1 MTPAVIEHDSKV
13 DDAPGAMPG
22 AMQGSMQGSGPG
34 SVPAS
39 VSDDARPHAH
49 ELREEPV
56 LGVDGLRVEL
66 SADVD
71 VIDGISFRLAAG
83 EILGLVGESGS
94 GKTTLAT
101 ALLAHARKGATIA
114 AGEIRI
120 AGRSLLALRGEELR
134 QARGALVGYV
144 PQDPAT
150 ALNPALRLDTLLR
163 ETLHAHEPGLDAQQ
177 QSRRLQETLHDVGL
191 SCDAAFLRRFP
202 HQLSGGQQ
210 QRVLLALAFVLRPRL
225 IVLDEPTT
233 ALDVTTQAHIL
244 DTLRRLCK
252 RQGVAAV
259 YVSHDLAVIRDLV
272 DRVIVMYAGRLV
284 EQASRDRLFS
294 HQAHPYSR
302 GLLAAIPDVAQK
314 RALEPIPG
322 YAPAPGQRG
331 AGCAFAPRCA
341 ARSDVCLHD
350 EPALRELA
358 PDHRVA
364 CLHPLPASDERS
376 ISSSAAEEAGA
387 HRPILVEVRELNV
400 SYDRQVLFDMDLD
413 IREGECLALVGE
425 SGSGKTTFARVLGG
439 LGDNAIGDIRYGGE
453 TLALN
458 SRRRPPTQRRQI
470 QYIFQNPY
478 RALNPRQTVAQSL
491 MVPLQHFFALR
502 GEAARARIAAAL
514 ERVSLPASTMALYP
528 HSLSGGERQRV
539 AIARALISEPRLL
552 ICDEITSALD
562 VSVQASII
570 ALLQALQRDGLTLLF
585 VTHDLGV
592 VRAIADR
599 VVVLRHGRV
608 EEQGVTAQVLDRP
621 VADYT
626 RSLVAHSPSL
636 IRGRDGG

>member
-1 MTPAVIEHDSKV
+1 MAIHAPAANAATERDGVAEAV
-13 DDAPGAMPG
+13 ATAPGA
-22 AMQGSMQGSGPG
+22 AAQAAREAA
-34 SVPAS
+34 VLE
-39 VSDDARPHAH
+39 VS
-49 ELREEPV
+49 
-56 LGVDGLRVEL
+56 GLRVEL

-114 AGEIRI
+114 AGEVVV
-120 AGRSLLALRGEELR
+120 AGRPLLALRGEELR
-134 QARGALVGYV
+134 RARGALVGYV

-163 ETLHAHEPGLDAQQ
+163 ETLRAHEPELDAWG
-177 QSRRLQETLHDVGL
+177 QSRRLEETLRDVGL
-191 SCDAAFLRRFP
+191 PGDAAFLRRFP

-233 ALDVTTQAHIL
+233 ALDVATQAHIL

-272 DRVIVMYAGRLV
+272 DRIVVMYAGRLV
-284 EQASRDRLFS
+284 EQAGRDRLFA
-294 HQAHPYSR
+294 HPAHPYSR
-302 GLLAAIPDVAQK
+302 GLLAAIPDVAQR

-322 YAPAPGQRG
+322 YAPAPAQRG

-341 ARSDVCLHD
+341 SRSDACLS
-350 EPALRELA
+350 EAPALRDLV
-358 PDHRVA
+358 PGHRIA
-364 CLHPLPASDERS
+364 CLHPLPAPDARRVASPPAVPA
-376 ISSSAAEEAGA
+376 AAERAV
-387 HRPILVEVRELNV
+387 LVEVRNLNV
-400 SYDRQVLFDMDLD
+400 AYDRQVLFDMNLD
-413 IREGECLALVGE
+413 IRQGECLALVGE
-425 SGSGKTTFARVLGG
+425 SGSGKTSFARVLGG
-439 LGDNAIGDIRYGGE
+439 LGDNAEGDIRYDGE
-453 TLALN
+453 ALALHA
-458 SRRRPPTQRRQI
+458 RRRPPLQRRQI

-478 RALNPRQTVAQSL
+478 RALNPRQTVRQSL
-491 MVPLQHFFALR
+491 LVPLQHFFAHSGR
-502 GEAARARIAAAL
+502 FARERIDAVL
-514 ERVSLPASTMALYP
+514 ERVSLPASTADLYP

-539 AIARALISEPRLL
+539 AIARALLSEPRLL

-570 ALLQALQRDGLTLLF
+570 ALLQVLQRDGLTLLF

-599 VVVLRHGRV
+599 IVVLRQGRV
-608 EEQGVTAQVLDRP
+608 EEQGAAAQVLDAP
-621 VADYT
+621 AADYT
-626 RSLVAHSPSL
+626 RALVAHSPSL
-636 IRGRDGG
+636 VRSGDDGHGAR